1 LQPDLYE
8 LLGVERAANP
18 EELKRAYRKQ
28 ALRFHPDRNP
38 GDLEA
43 ERRFK
48 EVTWAYQVLSDA
60 VRRAQYDRFGRV
72 FTDGRSQGPFGTAED
87 IHLSD
92 IFGSV
97 LKDIFGSRK
106 RNKRSGASVQDLRY
120 TVTIRLEEAARGVEK
135 EVRFTRKTPDGTVHN
150 EHLKVKVPAG
160 IDTGQ
165 KLKVR
170 GKGSGKGDQSGDLYV
185 VVNVADHEYFRR
197 RGQDVFCDVP
207 VTYAQALLGAEITV
221 PTVFGNSVI
230 RLPQGTQPG
239 AVLTL
244 KGKGLPSLSGR
255 GKRRGGDQYAKVV
268 LDMPTSLDERVKE
281 SLLALDRELAEHR
294 SDIRKTYER
303 FLAPEA
309 DPSEEKAS

>member
-1 LQPDLYE
+1 MLP
-8 LLGVERAANP
+8 P
-18 EELKRAYRKQ
+18 
-28 ALRFHPDRNP
+28 P
-38 GDLEA
+38 
-43 ERRFK
+43 
-48 EVTWAYQVLSDA
+48 
-60 VRRAQYDRFGRV
+60 
-72 FTDGRSQGPFGTAED
+72 
-87 IHLSD
+87 
-92 IFGSV
+92 
-97 LKDIFGSRK
+97 
-106 RNKRSGASVQDLRY
+106 
-120 TVTIRLEEAARGVEK
+120 ARHV
-135 EVRFTRKTPDGTVHN
+135 
-150 EHLKVKVPAG
+150 
-160 IDTGQ
+160 GQ
-165 KLKVR
+165 
-170 GKGSGKGDQSGDLYV
+170 
-185 VVNVADHEYFRR
+185 
-197 RGQDVFCDVP
+197 
-207 VTYAQALLGAEITV
+207 QALLGAEITV